1 MAAKPQSKAKPK
13 PRQEPKPKPKPRPKA
28 KLDRYR
34 AKRDFA
40 STPEPAG
47 GEGDRGSGADGRF
60 VVQEHDA
67 TRLHWDLRLE
77 HDGVLVSWAIPN
89 GIPMSPKEN
98 RKAVHVEDHPLDY
111 IDFEGVIPEGYGAGT
126 VKLWDTGTYELEKW
140 EPKKVMVTFHGDR
153 LNGRYALFEAGSKKD
168 WLIHRMDP
176 PADPEREPMP
186 ARVVPMLAKLGTLPA
201 RDDDF
206 GFEIK
211 WDGIRALAYYEPGRF
226 HIESRN
232 LNDITAQYPELRRLG
247 RQLGSRDTI
256 LDGEIVAFD
265 ERGRPS
271 FARLQHRMHLTRE
284 ADIKRRVKDTPVHYV
299 LFDVLYLEGRSV
311 MSRPYV
317 ERREL
322 LESLGLEGP
331 NWQTPSYRRG
341 SGKELVEASAKN
353 GLEGVVA
360 KKLDSTYSPGRR
372 NPHWIKVKNKRR
384 VRLVIA
390 GWLPEKERADRLG
403 ALLVGYFDSEGHFR
417 YAGRVGTGFDAQERT
432 RLERLL
438 APLEREGSPFEGK
451 RGPRGASYVEPRLVA
466 EVEFTE
472 WTNDGVLRHP
482 SYKGLFDDEPESIVL
497 DPENSDEPDPVEEA
511 VLDCAET
518 SATLGPIRAV
528 GRKAVEVTVEDRR
541 LRLTNLDKVMYPKT
555 GFTKRDLIDYFV
567 RIAPVLLPHLHDRPL
582 TLKRYPDG
590 VEGQFFYEK
599 KCPSHRPD
607 WVRTESVWSRHNK
620 ANIDFCVVDDV
631 PTLVWLANLADI
643 ELHTSMALAR
653 EVSRP
658 TMMVFDLDPG
668 PPADIVAC
676 CRVGLMLRDMFE
688 QLGLQSFAKTSG
700 SKGMQVYVPLNRP
713 VTYDDTKPFAR
724 VVAELME
731 KQHPELIVSRMT
743 KSLRD
748 GKVFIDWSQNDEHKT
763 TVCVYSLRARDQPT
777 VSTPVTWD
785 EVADALKRRS
795 AKRLTFE
802 YTDVL
807 RRVERDGDLFAPVLA
822 LKQELP
828 KFGKE
833 QS

>member
-1 MAAKPQSKAKPK
+1 MAAKPKPK
-13 PRQEPKPKPKPRPKA
+13 LE
-28 KLDRYR
+28 RYR
-34 AKRDFA
+34 AKRDLRR
-40 STPEPAG
+40 SPEPTG
-47 GEGDRGSGADGRF
+47 GKRKRSGKRDGRF

-77 HDGVLVSWAIPN
+77 RDGVLVSWAIPN
-89 GIPMSPKEN
+89 GIPMSPKDN
-98 RKAVHVEDHPLDY
+98 RLAVHVEDHPLDY

-126 VKLWDTGTYELEKW
+126 VKLWDTGTYDLEKW
-140 EPKKVMVTFHGDR
+140 KPKEVIVTFHGNR
-153 LNGRYALFEAGSKKD
+153 LNGKYVLFQTRSQKD
-168 WLIHRMDP
+168 WMIHRMDP
-176 PADPEREPMP
+176 PADPDREPMP
-186 ARVVPMLAKLGTLPA
+186 ARLVPMLAKLGTLPA

-256 LDGEIVAFD
+256 LDGEIVAYD
-265 ERGRPS
+265 DRGRPS
-271 FARLQHRMHLTRE
+271 FERLQHRMHLTRD
-284 ADIKRRVKDTPVHYV
+284 ADIKRRAKEIPVQYV

-311 MSRPYV
+311 MSRPYA

-331 NWQTPSYRRG
+331 NWQTPAYRRG
-341 SGKELVEASAKN
+341 GGRALAEASAKN

-372 NPHWIKVKNKRR
+372 NPHWIKIKNKRR
-384 VRLVIA
+384 ERLVIA

-403 ALLVGYFDSEGHFR
+403 ALLVGYFDPQGHLR
-417 YAGRVGTGFDAQERT
+417 YAGRVGTGFDAKERA
-432 RLERLL
+432 RLERRL
-438 APLEREGSPFEGK
+438 APLARERAPFEGK
-451 RGPRGASYVEPRLVA
+451 RGPRGARYVEPRLVA

-482 SYKGLFDDEPESIVL
+482 SYKGLVEDEPESIVL
-497 DPENSDEPDPVEEA
+497 DPASTDEPDPVEEA
-511 VLDCAET
+511 VADSAET
-518 SATLGPIRAV
+518 DVTLGPVREV
-528 GRKAVEVTVEDRR
+528 GRKAVEVTVEGKR

-555 GFTKRDLIDYFV
+555 GLTKRDLIDYFV
-567 RIAPVLLPHLHDRPL
+567 RIAPVLLPHLHERPL

-599 KCPSHRPD
+599 QCPSHRPD
-607 WVRTESVWSRHNK
+607 WVRTEAVWSRHNDR
-620 ANIDFCVVDDV
+620 NIDFCVVDDV

-676 CRVGLMLRDMFE
+676 CRVGLWLRDMFE

-700 SKGMQVYVPLNRP
+700 SKGLQVYVPLNVP

-731 KQHPELIVSRMT
+731 KQHPDQVVSRMT

-763 TVCVYSLRARDQPT
+763 TVCVYSLRAKERPT
-777 VSTPVTWD
+777 VSAPVTWD

-807 RRVERDGDLFAPVLA
+807 RRVDADGDLFAPVLA

-828 KFGKE
+828 QLGPTPTKTRKPRA
-833 QS
+833 SARKKAS